1 MPHLDGPAYNPKVIV
16 LSLNSY
22 VIIDFQKEYMSG
34 EQQVKA
40 QESLLLEPN
49 SIHIFEEAAYTEYLH
64 GIRNLSI
71 DSFYIRFK

>member
-49 SIHIFEEAAYTEYLH
+49 SIHIF
-64 GIRNLSI
+64 
-71 DSFYIRFK
+71 